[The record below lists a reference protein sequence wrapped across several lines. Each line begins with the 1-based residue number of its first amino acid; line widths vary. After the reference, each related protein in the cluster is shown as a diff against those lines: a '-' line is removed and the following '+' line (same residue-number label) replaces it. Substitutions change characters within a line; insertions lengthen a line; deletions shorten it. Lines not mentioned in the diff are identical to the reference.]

1 MKKSKA
7 TLMLMAALGVLA
19 VLPCARA
26 DEWNQKTVF
35 TFNVPVEVPGQVL
48 PAGTYVFKL
57 LDSPSDR
64 HIVQVF
70 NKDETQLF
78 DTFLAIPDYRLRPA
92 SKTIV
97 TFEERPAGSPMAIKA
112 WFYPGRNFGN
122 EFVYPKPKAIEL
134 AKANNVP
141 VPATPAEVPA
151 NTNKTAATIT
161 ESDIAALKTA
171 PLKAEQPT
179 EEEVEVAEVFET
191 TATNAELPDSLPA
204 TASGMPLIGLLGLL
218 SLGAAATLRF
228 AAAKTK

>member
-1 MKKSKA
+1 MKKSKT

-19 VLPCARA
+19 ISPGARA

-112 WFYPGRNFGN
+112 WFYPGKNFGN

-141 VPATPAEVPA
+141 VPATSADVPA
-151 NTNKTAATIT
+151 NMTKPVT
-161 ESDIAALKTA
+161 ESDLAALKTA
-171 PLKAEQPT
+171 PLKAEQPSA
-179 EEEVEVAEVFET
+179 EEVEVAEAFEIT
-191 TATNAELPDSLPA
+191 DSNPELPESLPS
-204 TASGMPLIGLLGLL
+204 TASEMPLIGLVGLL